1 MDVQSSRKHNRE
13 HHRLWLLRHF
23 FDLYRCQLELSQL
36 YFSQGNICIL
46 LIYLLL
52 AVSFE
57 DFFPFVSCLKTSLE
71 MLQEWN
77 GCRGLLTR
85 GVRAFQMWLRWSMHI
100 KQKVTA
106 RVNSEVKCYDYESS
120 WCWVEQLGTCYKER
134 EILALFELVSSW
146 PLRLVRPELL
156 CAGYHPISSL
166 RCTFRAAKWCQQ
178 NDL

>member
-23 FDLYRCQLELSQL
+23 FELYRCQLELSQL

-57 DFFPFVSCLKTSLE
+57 DFFLLFPVWKPALRCCKNE
-71 MLQEWN
+71 MGVVASWP
-77 GCRGLLTR
+77 G

>member
-1 MDVQSSRKHNRE
+1 MITPALFRTIQMPAWTVPAIFQPGQHLHSPHLPFTCS
-13 HHRLWLLRHF
+13 F
-23 FDLYRCQLELSQL
+23 FWR
-36 YFSQGNICIL
+36 
-46 LIYLLL
+46 
-52 AVSFE
+52 
-57 DFFPFVSCLKTSLE
+57 FFPFVSCLKTSLE